1 MPSPAPGMWDW
12 SILELLLLISGSSD
26 TNTTP
31 CLLKLVSLTANAIPG
46 WPEISSPL
54 WIPDVIINLKSQ
66 FGCYIPN
73 SPELCPGLSHLCF
86 ISLRSFWGSRSTDPL
101 GWTCILV
108 ASFARIQL
116 REIPGLYSCLAS
128 RLSIMA
134 LTVEVSNWP
143 ISFSNI
149 WNKKQFIWVEEIVR
163 APNGIA

>member
-31 CLLKLVSLTANAIPG
+31 CLLKLVSLTANAILG

-86 ISLRSFWGSRSTDPL
+86 ISLRSFWGVKVHRPSGLDLYFSGQFCKDSTQRNPRA
-101 GWTCILV
+101 V
-108 ASFARIQL
+108 F
-116 REIPGLYSCLAS
+116 
-128 RLSIMA
+128 
-134 LTVEVSNWP
+134 VS
-143 ISFSNI
+143 SL
-149 WNKKQFIWVEEIVR
+149 Q
-163 APNGIA
+163 AQHNGIDSWSKQLANFLQQHLK